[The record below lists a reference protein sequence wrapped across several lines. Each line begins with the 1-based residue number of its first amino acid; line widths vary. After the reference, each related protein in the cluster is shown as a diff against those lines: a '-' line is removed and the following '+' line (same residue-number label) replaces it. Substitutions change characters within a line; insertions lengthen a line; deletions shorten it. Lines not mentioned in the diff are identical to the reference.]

1 MMKSKKYHIF
11 KMKKRVSECKKRLD
25 ALKDRGF
32 NFPTDIYEELEEIK
46 TRIIQPSLMHQMGNK
61 KGQIS
66 AMVIFIIVTS
76 IFLNSILPI
85 EGGGPPILPLFTLSI
100 NNIEDDIIIND
111 NYLIN
116 GTASYRNG
124 VISAVQI
131 KIDDN
136 DWKNVTGT
144 ENWSY
149 NLDVDNMT
157 QGYHLLMFRC
167 IGENENSLSTTRTI
181 FVDNIANKPTVSM
194 LNPVSSGVDLSGIIN
209 INGTA
214 SGKKRNIKQVEIR
227 FNGESWQNTTGAE
240 EWSYNWLT
248 TENMNGQNVIE
259 VRSYDG
265 ALYSEISETRVI
277 VYNEKN
283 VFIPPYKENEL
294 LQFYIPPSD
303 FLLSPNVK
311 YEMTVYYRWRRIPM
325 NPLSWFSYKAH
336 LESNTEYD
344 WLEISLSE
352 ESFRIYPNNETNE
365 IKIIISIT
373 EDAPMDKRIPITF
386 SFYYGFFDA
395 SKYPSLKRIQRDVIQ
410 DTYFFTGQW

>member
-1 MMKSKKYHIF
+1 MKSKKYHIF

-25 ALKDRGF
+25 VLKDRGF
-32 NFPTDIYEELEEIK
+32 IFPTDIYEELEAIK
-46 TRIIQPSLMHQMGNK
+46 TRIIQPSLVHQMVNK

-85 EGGGPPILPLFTLSI
+85 GGGVPPEPPLFTLTI
-100 NNIEDDIIIND
+100 NNIEDDSIIDD

-116 GTASYRNG
+116 GTASYRYG
-124 VISAVQI
+124 FISAVQI

-149 NLDVDNMT
+149 ILDVDNMT

-167 IGENENSLSTTRTI
+167 MSENENSSYTTKTI
-181 FVDNIANKPTVSM
+181 FVDNIANMPTVSM
-194 LNPVSSGVDLSGIIN
+194 LYPASSGEDLSGIIN

-214 SGKKRNIKQVEIR
+214 SGKKRDIKQVEIR
-227 FNGESWQNTTGAE
+227 FNGGSWYDTTGSE
-240 EWSYNWLT
+240 EWAYNWLT

-265 ALYSEISETRVI
+265 IQYSEILETRVI
-277 VYNEKN
+277 VYNEKK
-283 VFIPPYKENEL
+283 VLIPDFKNNEHY
-294 LQFYIPPSD
+294 QFYIPPSD
-303 FLLSPNVK
+303 FLLTPNTTN
-311 YEMTVYYRWRRIPM
+311 ELRVYHRGRYIPGILKSKI
-325 NPLSWFSYKAH
+325 PIKTH
-336 LESNTEYD
+336 LEINTEHD

-352 ESFRIYPNNETNE
+352 ESITTYPNNEKKE
-365 IKIIISIT
+365 IKIRISIN
-373 EDAPMDKRIPITF
+373 ENAPMDTIIPITIT
-386 SFYYGFFDA
+386 YWYGFVD
-395 SKYPSLKRIQRDVIQ
+395 SGKYPFFKRIQPSEHPDV
-410 DTYFFTGQW
+410 YFFTGQW

>member
-11 KMKKRVSECKKRLD
+11 KIKKRVSECKKRLD
-25 ALKDRGF
+25 VLKDRGF
-32 NFPTDIYEELEEIK
+32 IFPTDIYEELEEIK
-46 TRIIQPSLMHQMGNK
+46 TRIIQPSLMHQIGNK

-76 IFLNSILPI
+76 VILNNI
-85 EGGGPPILPLFTLSI
+85 PPDDDIIIPPLFDLTI
-100 NNIEDDIIIND
+100 NNIEDDIIINE

-124 VISAVQI
+124 FISAVQI

-149 NLDVDNMT
+149 KLDADNMT
-157 QGYHLLMFRC
+157 QGYHLLLFRC
-167 IGENENSLSTTRTI
+167 MSESENSSYTTRTI
-181 FVDNIANKPTVSM
+181 FVDNIANMPTVSM
-194 LNPVSSGVDLSGIIN
+194 LYPVSSGEDLSGIIN

-227 FNGESWQNTTGAE
+227 FNGGPWYNTTGKE
-240 EWSYNWLT
+240 EWAYNWLT

-265 ALYSEISETRVI
+265 IQYSEIIETRII
-277 VYNEKN
+277 VYNENEPLIPNFEGKN
-283 VFIPPYKENEL
+283 YYQL
-294 LQFYIPPSD
+294 YIPPSG
-303 FLLSPNVK
+303 FLLRPNI
-311 YEMTVYYRWRRIPM
+311 TCDLDVYHRGRQVPGVLKSRIPV
-325 NPLSWFSYKAH
+325 KTH
-336 LESNTEYD
+336 LEINTEHD
-344 WLEISLSE
+344 WLEITLSE
-352 ESFRIYPNNETNE
+352 ESFTTYPTNE
-365 IKIIISIT
+365 INNLTIRISIN
-373 EDAPMDKRIPITF
+373 ENAPMDHKIPITI
-386 SFYYGFFDA
+386 SYSYGIFD
-395 SKYPSLKRIQRDVIQ
+395 SGKYPILKRVQTAKPL